1 MFLGCEVLDHY
12 LKKGFQEGH
21 KAGALSAYVRLVKE
35 GKITVDYAVKELD
48 MDLKAFEN
56 LTKKMEDKGRLL

>member
-1 MFLGCEVLDHY
+1 LGCEVLDHY

-21 KAGALSAYVRLVKE
+21 KAGVLSAYVRLVKE

-48 MDLKAFEN
+48 MDVKVFEN
-56 LTKKMEDKGRLL
+56 LTKKKERQGEIL